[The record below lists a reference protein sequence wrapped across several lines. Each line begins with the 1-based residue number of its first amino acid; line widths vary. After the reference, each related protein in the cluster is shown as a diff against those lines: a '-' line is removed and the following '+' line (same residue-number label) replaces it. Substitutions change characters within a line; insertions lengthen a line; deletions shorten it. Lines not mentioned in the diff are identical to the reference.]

1 MFIDLGDAMAN
12 LEVNSVSRSY
22 ETRSEPLCILKDC
35 SLNLSLGENV
45 AIVGPSGSGKSTFLQ
60 IIGTLDAPSS
70 GTVLL
75 DGVAPFELKEKE
87 LALFRNEHIGIVFQ
101 DHHLL
106 PQKSVLENVLL
117 PVVAHGKATDEWVER
132 GNELIERVGLGNR
145 THHRPGELSG
155 GERQRAAVA
164 RALMRK
170 PKLILAD
177 EPTGSLDQAN
187 ARHVGEL
194 LVGLPVDQPTMLITV
209 THSRELAGK
218 FQRQLQIEEG
228 VLVSSVPTEH

>member
-87 LALFRNEHIGIVFQ
+87 LALFRNEHIGFVFQ

-106 PQKSVLENVLL
+106 PQLSVLENVLL
-117 PVVAHGKATDEWVER
+117 PVVAHGKATEEWVKR

-194 LVGLPVDQPTMLITV
+194 LVGLTVDQPTMLITV
-209 THSRELAGK
+209 THSLELAGK

-228 VLVSSVPTEH
+228 CLGLIRTG

>member
-87 LALFRNEHIGIVFQ
+87 LAAF
-101 DHHLL
+101 
-106 PQKSVLENVLL
+106 
-117 PVVAHGKATDEWVER
+117 
-132 GNELIERVGLGNR
+132 
-145 THHRPGELSG
+145 
-155 GERQRAAVA
+155 
-164 RALMRK
+164 
-170 PKLILAD
+170 
-177 EPTGSLDQAN
+177 
-187 ARHVGEL
+187 
-194 LVGLPVDQPTMLITV
+194 
-209 THSRELAGK
+209 
-218 FQRQLQIEEG
+218 
-228 VLVSSVPTEH
+228 

>member
-75 DGVAPFELKEKE
+75 DGVAPFDLKEKE
-87 LALFRNEHIGIVFQ
+87 LALFRNEHIGFVFQ

-106 PQKSVLENVLL
+106 PQLSVLENVLL
-117 PVVAHGKATDEWVER
+117 PVVAHGKATEEWVQR

-209 THSRELAGK
+209 THNRELAGK
-218 FQRQLQIEEG
+218 CQRQLQIEDG
-228 VLVSSVPTEH
+228 VLVSSVAD

>member
-1 MFIDLGDAMAN
+1 MFIDLGDVMAN

-87 LALFRNEHIGIVFQ
+87 LALFRNEYVGFVFQ

-106 PQKSVLENVLL
+106 PQLSVLENVLL
-117 PVVAHGKATDEWVER
+117 PVVAHGKATEEWVKR

-194 LVGLPVDQPTMLITV
+194 LVGLTVDQPTMLITV
-209 THSRELAGK
+209 THSLELAGK

-228 VLVSSVPTEH
+228 CLGLIRTG

>member
-1 MFIDLGDAMAN
+1 M
-12 LEVNSVSRSY
+12 
-22 ETRSEPLCILKDC
+22 
-35 SLNLSLGENV
+35 
-45 AIVGPSGSGKSTFLQ
+45 
-60 IIGTLDAPSS
+60 
-70 GTVLL
+70 
-75 DGVAPFELKEKE
+75 
-87 LALFRNEHIGIVFQ
+87 
-101 DHHLL
+101 
-106 PQKSVLENVLL
+106 
-117 PVVAHGKATDEWVER
+117 
-132 GNELIERVGLGNR
+132 GLGNR
-145 THHRPGELSG
+145 IPHRPGELSG

-209 THSRELAGK
+209 THSRELARK